1 MSLAFNPDDG
11 PPRLLR
17 FVGEG
22 SVPTTDT
29 LAVFDRANN
38 LLIINREL
46 YDTLDPMQQHITQ
59 RSTTSL
65 IMERWY

>member
-46 YDTLDPMQQHITQ
+46 YDTLDLMQQHITQ

-65 IMERWY
+65 VMERWY